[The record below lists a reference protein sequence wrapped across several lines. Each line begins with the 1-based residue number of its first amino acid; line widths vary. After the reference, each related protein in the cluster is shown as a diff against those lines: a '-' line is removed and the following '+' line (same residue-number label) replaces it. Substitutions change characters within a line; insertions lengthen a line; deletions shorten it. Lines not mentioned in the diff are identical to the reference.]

1 MNEMI
6 NATRQPIVFTKDG
19 EVFANSRDIAEAFD
33 KNHRDVLASIDN
45 LLKSLD
51 AEKSAAGI
59 RIFSLALF
67 SDPTQPGRRF
77 RSFDMNRD
85 GFTLLAMGF
94 TGAKALKWK
103 LRYIEAFNAMEAEL
117 RNRPAV
123 DPMQMLN
130 DPAAMRGL
138 LLTYTEKVLTLEAKV
153 QEQATDVAALERIAR
168 SDGLLTPTDA
178 AKTLGVP
185 PQHLFKWLDTHGWTY
200 RRVGSAERVAY
211 QTKIQAGYLDH
222 KTHTFTK
229 PDGTEKTVSR
239 VVVTPSGLANLA
251 KHIAPGSP
259 ALF

>member
-6 NATRQPIVFTKDG
+6 NAARQPVIFTKDG
-19 EVFANSRDIAEAFD
+19 EVFTNSRDVAETFD
-33 KNHRDVLASIDN
+33 KRHDNVLRDIDALISHASELRD
-45 LLKSLD
+45 
-51 AEKSAAGI
+51 
-59 RIFSLALF
+59 RHFSVI
-67 SDPTQPGRRF
+67 SRPHPTVPGRED

-94 TGAKALKWK
+94 TGEKALKWK
-103 LRYIEAFNAMEAEL
+103 LRYIDAFNAMEAEL
-117 RNRPAV
+117 RRRPAV
-123 DPMQMLN
+123 DPMQVLN
-130 DPAAMRGL
+130 DAAAMRGL
-138 LLTYTEKVLTLEAKV
+138 LLTYTEKVIALEAKV
-153 QEQATDVAALERIAR
+153 QEQAPDVAALERIAK

-211 QTKIQAGYLDH
+211 QTKIAAGYLDH

-239 VVVTPSGLANLA
+239 VVITPAGLTALA
-251 KHIAPGSP
+251 KHIGPGGP
-259 ALF
+259 AIH